1 MLSVRCGSPER
12 FSLGCRSVP
21 ANLILIGFS
30 GTGKSAVSRLVA
42 ERIGWPLVD
51 TDRLIVEQFG
61 KSVAAVFQDE
71 GEAVFRAAERNI
83 VVRVCEG
90 RRQVISVGGGAPVD
104 LENRSSMKD
113 GNLVVQLAASP
124 ETIYQRLR
132 TSPGAEDRPM
142 LAGSDPLE
150 RIRRLLV
157 ERNEA
162 YGIADVVVDT
172 EGKTP
177 FEVTDAVLDVL
188 KRQGLL

>member
-1 MLSVRCGSPER
+1 MRCGSPER